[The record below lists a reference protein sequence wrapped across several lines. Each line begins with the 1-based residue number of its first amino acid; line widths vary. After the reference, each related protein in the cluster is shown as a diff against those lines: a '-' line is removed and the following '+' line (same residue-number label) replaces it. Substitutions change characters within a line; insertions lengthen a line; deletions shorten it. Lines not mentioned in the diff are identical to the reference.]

1 MISEEL
7 KRQRKGNN
15 IALVIAILIISAM
28 IISLLII
35 T

>member
-1 MISEEL
+1 MVSEDL
-7 KRQRKGNN
+7 KKQRKGNN
-15 IALVIAILIISAM
+15 IALLIAILIISAM